1 MKMTHR
7 ILLLGLLSL
16 TLVSISARAQQRS
29 AYFDEPGELILPAN
43 YDPDERYPLM
53 IFLPYTGGTSNE
65 QARAFG
71 VEPGEQK
78 GFAVLLPEGR
88 FERADYLPDFLSFVS
103 WFEERLYWDVSTA
116 VDEYSIDPGQVY
128 VGGYSLG
135 GDLSWAMS
143 VRNPDDFA
151 GAVVAGSRSSY
162 PADHAAVQRL
172 ADHGFRAA
180 LLIGDR
186 DTRDRRRG
194 LSAARRTLESGDV
207 EIMYAEYEGAH
218 ELPPQALAVEALEF
232 ISANGERRIAAAG
245 TSWPLSPQSQR
256 RDLMST
262 FGGGAGTTGRLT
274 LEADLPVSISR
285 YYNTGVGFTGAGSA
299 ALRYETLL
307 DGAWIS
313 ADLELH
319 SGLTIEDRYS
329 RRASSGVAAAFGDR
343 WLFGGGISWD
353 WARWLSEEGRL
364 DTGSGLGPGA
374 IYRRARLSA
383 VAVHRGARRYVPMA
397 TLVATYETPSFF
409 SPPVLPHLANVAL
422 DGTVWV
428 TDRLSLS
435 GGTSYGTRQRLPVTE
450 RSEQADVLD
459 AVFAWTLGA
468 GFSLRDETHVSISHR
483 GEWRADSGGA
493 ESGPRSGYEG
503 EWRLSLRF
511 SLL

>member
-1 MKMTHR
+1 MTHR

-16 TLVSISARAQQRS
+16 TLVSIRVHAQQRS
-29 AYFDEPGELILPAN
+29 TYFDEPGELILPSD
-43 YDPDERYPLM
+43 YDSDERYPLM
-53 IFLPYTGGTSNE
+53 VFLPYTGGTSSE

-71 VEPGEQK
+71 VEPGEQE

-88 FERADYLPDFLSFVS
+88 FERSDYLPDFLSFVS
-103 WFEERLYWDVSTA
+103 WFEERLYRDVSNA

-135 GDLSWAMS
+135 GDLSWALS

-151 GAVVAGSRSSY
+151 GAVVAGSRSSH
-162 PADHAAVQRL
+162 PADHAAVERL
-172 ADHGFRAA
+172 AEHGFRAA

-186 DTRDRRRG
+186 DAPDRRRG
-194 LSAARRTLESGDV
+194 LGAARRILEAGDV

-245 TSWPLSPQSQR
+245 TLWPSSPRAPSRDMLSAFR
-256 RDLMST
+256 
-262 FGGGAGTTGRLT
+262 GGAGTTGRLT
-274 LEADLPVSISR
+274 LEADLPISISR
-285 YYNTGVGFTGAGSA
+285 YYTTGVGLTGAGSA
-299 ALRYETLL
+299 GLRYATLRNR
-307 DGAWIS
+307 AWIS
-313 ADLELH
+313 ADFEVH
-319 SGLTIEDRYS
+319 SGVTIDDRYS

-343 WLFGGGISWD
+343 WLFGGGMSWD

-364 DTGSGLGPGA
+364 DTASDLGPGA

-383 VAVHRGARRYVPMA
+383 VVVHRGARRYVPMA
-397 TLVATYETPSFF
+397 TLIATYETPSFF
-409 SPPVLPHLANVAL
+409 SPPVLPHIANLAL

-428 TDRLSLS
+428 TDRLSFS

-483 GEWRADSGGA
+483 GEWRADSSGT

-511 SLL
+511 SIL